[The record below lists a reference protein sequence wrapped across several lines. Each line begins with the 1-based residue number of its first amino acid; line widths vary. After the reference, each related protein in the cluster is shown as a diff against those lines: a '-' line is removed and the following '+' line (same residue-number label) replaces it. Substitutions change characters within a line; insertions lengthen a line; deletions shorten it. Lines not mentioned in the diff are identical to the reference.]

1 MYEETVVHVP
11 LICYFLSLKIHY
23 MSNKPKSNV
32 DPWVNKIF
40 NLFYCAI
47 LFSLKQVML
56 FNLTILPLTTIMPN
70 FVEIG
75 SVDVYKV
82 LGCETVNE
90 DSITTTK
97 DGYTYRSEKL
107 R

>member
-1 MYEETVVHVP
+1 
-11 LICYFLSLKIHY
+11 

-32 DPWVNKIF
+32 DPWVNKTSFKEINIF

-56 FNLTILPLTTIMPN
+56 FNLNILPLTIIMPN
-70 FVEIG
+70 FVKFG
-75 SVDVYKV
+75 SVDLYKV